1 MSKAILRY
9 KALRPEELEHYN
21 HIANE
26 NKVANAAALRAWI
39 ESHSPEE
46 IRKANKAR
54 VHLKR
59 LGVKGFRNKLQD
71 GRQVKR
77 SIGCYGIFVKE
88 RFGSGDF
95 MHIKFPD
102 ATKLIAAEWKTL
114 SDAEKERYHAIAKLD
129 RTRYTQEKKTVYNL
143 DTKSSIA
150 PQAAAAV

>member
-1 MSKAILRY
+1 M
-9 KALRPEELEHYN
+9 
-21 HIANE
+21 
-26 NKVANAAALRAWI
+26 
-39 ESHSPEE
+39 
-46 IRKANKAR
+46 
-54 VHLKR
+54 HLKR

-114 SDAEKERYHAIAKLD
+114 SDAEKEVRSTIQTRILLAYLSCSQRYHAIAKLD